1 MTTAEGGHP
10 KVHPLLEVL
19 GYTITFG
26 QVKANQGVDFDVLP
40 GEVHALVG
48 ENGAGKSTLL
58 KLIYGVYQPDSGEV
72 MAGGKQVLIG
82 SPADARALGIGMVF
96 QDLRLVPALTV
107 AENIG
112 LALGGRFRLGL
123 DRVAERIRAASQ
135 EHGLPVNPDRLVR
148 HLSIGERQRTEIL
161 KVLMTGA
168 RLIILDEPTSVLAPQ
183 EVESLFTVIRRMR
196 DNGYGVVIVTHKL
209 NEVRAVAD
217 RVTVLRGG
225 QVVLRG
231 ANPADHDDA
240 ALVEAMVGRRVPA
253 LARPRTEVQVS
264 ATPALV
270 LQGVSA
276 DGDRGHEALHAVSLT
291 VAPGEIVGVAGVA
304 GSGQKELCEVA
315 LGLRP
320 PTTGTVTINGSAL
333 AGNPVLGALKAGA
346 VGIPEDPV
354 ADSVVAGLTVLEH
367 MPLGGRP
374 APRKGFGIDWA
385 KLASRTRED
394 DSRAGLRMAPLH
406 RRVAELS
413 GGNIQRVVLTRALG
427 GESTLVVAAYPSRGL
442 DIANTR
448 RTQEL
453 LLERAQQGAG
463 VLVVSEDLD
472 ELISLADR
480 IAVMHDGHLAG
491 VVDAAGA
498 DRMAIGQL
506 MLGGA
511 ETAADAGTTQLDA
524 TTQQEEGS
532 AA

>member
-1 MTTAEGGHP
+1 MTDTATGRRG
-10 KVHPLLEVL
+10 VHPLLEVL

-26 QVKANQGVDFDVLP
+26 EVKANQDVDFDVRP

-72 MAGGKQVLIG
+72 VADGKQVVIG
-82 SPADARALGIGMVF
+82 SPSDARALGIGMVF

-107 AENIG
+107 TENIA
-112 LALGGRFRLGL
+112 LALGGRFALGTKAL
-123 DRVAERIRAASQ
+123 GRRIRAAAA
-135 EHGLPVNPDRLVR
+135 EHGLAVEPDALVR
-148 HLSIGERQRTEIL
+148 HLSIGERQRVEIL

-168 RLIILDEPTSVLAPQ
+168 RLVILDEPTSVLAPQ
-183 EVESLFTVIRRMR
+183 EVEALFAVVRRMR
-196 DNGYGVVIVTHKL
+196 ENGYGVVIVTHKL

-231 ANPADHDDA
+231 ADPTVHDDA
-240 ALVEAMVGRRVPA
+240 ALVEAMVGRRVAP
-253 LARPRTEVQVS
+253 LARPRTELPDGP
-264 ATPALV
+264 TPAL
-270 LQGVSA
+270 LLTGVSA
-276 DGDRGHEALHAVSLT
+276 DGDRGHEALHDVTLS
-291 VAPGEIVGVAGVA
+291 VAPGEVVGVAGVA

-320 PTTGTVTINGSAL
+320 ATTGSVAVAGAVLTGDTVSA
-333 AGNPVLGALKAGA
+333 ALRAGA
-346 VGIPEDPV
+346 VGVPEDPV

-374 APRKGFGIDWA
+374 VPRKGLGIDWTA
-385 KLASRTRED
+385 LAARTREQD
-394 DSRAGLRMAPLH
+394 ARAGLRMAGQH

-413 GGNIQRVVLTRALG
+413 GGNIQRVVLTRALA
-427 GESTLVVAAYPSRGL
+427 EPCELVVAAYPSRGL

-453 LLERAQQGAG
+453 LLERARDGAG
-463 VLVVSEDLD
+463 VLVVSEDLE
-472 ELISLADR
+472 ELMALCDR
-480 IAVMHDGHLAG
+480 IAVLHDGHLAG
-491 VVDAAGA
+491 VLDAEGA
-498 DRMAIGQL
+498 DRMAIGRL

-511 ETAADAGTTQLDA
+511 PAAH
-524 TTQQEEGS
+524 EEGD